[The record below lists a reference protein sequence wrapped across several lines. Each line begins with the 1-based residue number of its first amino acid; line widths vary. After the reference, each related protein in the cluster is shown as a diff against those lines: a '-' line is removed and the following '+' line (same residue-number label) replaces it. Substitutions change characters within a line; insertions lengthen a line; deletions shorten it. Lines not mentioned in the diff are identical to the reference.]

1 MMNELKEK
9 FQILIQ
15 RSRDILSEL
24 QDGDEIFVDLLQ
36 EHLDVRQDTI
46 NQMDLLIKN
55 MEGMDLSTDEVES
68 LKSLFGE
75 FSDINQTINS
85 ELNNTLTQTRQN
97 LTSATKRRKAEDG
110 YHILKKPD
118 ITYYQK

>member
-1 MMNELKEK
+1 MNELKEK

-24 QDGDEIFVDLLQ
+24 QDGDEIFFDLLQ
-36 EHLDVRQDTI
+36 EHLEVRQDTI
-46 NQMDLLIKN
+46 KQMDLLIKN
-55 MEGMDLSTDEVES
+55 MEGMDLSADEVES
-68 LKSLFGE
+68 LQSLFGE
-75 FSDINQTINS
+75 FSDINQNINS

-97 LTSATKRRKAEDG
+97 LASATKRRKAEDG
-110 YHILKKPD
+110 YHILEKPD

>member
-24 QDGDEIFVDLLQ
+24 QDGDEIFFDLLQ
-36 EHLDVRQDTI
+36 EHLEVRQDTI
-46 NQMDLLIKN
+46 KQMDLLIKN
-55 MEGMDLSTDEVES
+55 MEGMDLSADEVES
-68 LKSLFGE
+68 LNSLFGE
-75 FSDINQTINS
+75 FSDINQNINS

-97 LTSATKRRKAEDG
+97 LASATKRRQAEDG
-110 YHILKKPD
+110 YHILEKPD

>member
-24 QDGDEIFVDLLQ
+24 QDGDEIFVELLQ